1 VLLILSSLSDAFDV
15 TTSCVLI
22 SISSAAPLLDEVHP
36 VKANINVRD
45 NKTTNIFFIICSP
58 SVSWMFCFC
67 CYMYHIGERLKQIV
81 ISKK

>member
-1 VLLILSSLSDAFDV
+1 MLSSLSSVFDV

-45 NKTTNIFFIICSP
+45 NKTTNIFFHNVFSFRLLDVLFLLLY
-58 SVSWMFCFC
+58 VS
-67 CYMYHIGERLKQIV
+67 YRGKI
-81 ISKK
+81 KKG

>member
-1 VLLILSSLSDAFDV
+1 MKKILVVLLSSLSSVFDV

-45 NKTTNIFFIICSP
+45 NKTTNIFFITCSP
-58 SVSWMFCFC
+58 FGSWVFCFC
-67 CYMYHIGERLKQIV
+67 CYMYHIGGRLK
-81 ISKK
+81 KD